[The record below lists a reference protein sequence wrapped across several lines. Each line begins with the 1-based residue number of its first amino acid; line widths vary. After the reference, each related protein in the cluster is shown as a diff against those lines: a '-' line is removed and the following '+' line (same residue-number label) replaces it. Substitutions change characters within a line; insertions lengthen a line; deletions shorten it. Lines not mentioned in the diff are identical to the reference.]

1 MKKEGARLGDQGF
14 HA

>member
-1 MKKEGARLGDQGF
+1 MKGEGARLGDQGF